1 LRIKLI
7 ACEILYREC
16 CAAVARSPNR
26 VDVEFLPKGLHDIG
40 REGMNSR
47 LAAALE
53 AVDESQYDA
62 IALGYGLCSHGIM
75 GLRARRIPLVVA
87 RAHDCITLLL
97 GSKERYQQYFE
108 THPGVYYKSSGWIER
123 GEGLVQLGPDS
134 QADRL
139 GTRLAYEEL
148 LSRYGEDNAR
158 YLAEQLGNLTRNYTG
173 LTYIEMG
180 VEPDGRFE
188 AQARKEAAEKGWTF
202 EKLRGGMALIRALV
216 DGPWDEERFLVVRPG
231 ERIVP
236 SYDEQIAIALSEADL
251 NTTAQGSHAS
261 APMNAKA
268 SRWAIW
274 AVLHVPQ
281 FDACGNSA
289 L

>member
-1 LRIKLI
+1 MLEQTALRIKLI

-26 VDVEFLPKGLHDIG
+26 VDVQFLPKGLHDIG
-40 REGMNSR
+40 QQGMRTR
-47 LAAALE
+47 LAEAVQ

-75 GLRARRIPLVVA
+75 GLHARRIPLVVA

-123 GEGLVQLGPDS
+123 GEGLVQLGPGS
-134 QADRL
+134 QAERL
-139 GTRLAYEEL
+139 GSNLSYEKL
-148 LSRYGEDNAR
+148 VARYGEDNAR

-180 VEPDGRFE
+180 IEPDGRFE
-188 AQARKEAAEKGWTF
+188 LQTRREAAQRGWKF
-202 EKLRGGMALIRALV
+202 EKLHGDMALIQALV
-216 DGPWDEERFLVVRPG
+216 DGPWDNDRFLVVTPG
-231 ERIVP
+231 QRIVP
-236 SYDEQIAIALSEADL
+236 SYDEQIVRAEPA
-251 NTTAQGSHAS
+251 
-261 APMNAKA
+261 
-268 SRWAIW
+268 
-274 AVLHVPQ
+274 
-281 FDACGNSA
+281 
-289 L
+289 